1 MRKILLLCLALLLF
15 AAPARAEVW
24 ASSRSKVYHKKLCR
38 WLGKVKPEY
47 RLSFAT
53 PLAARKAGYQ
63 PCGTCRPPGVE
74 LGETVVRERKK

>member
-1 MRKILLLCLALLLF
+1 MTRILLLLLALLLC

-24 ASSRSKVYHKKLCR
+24 ASSKSKVYHKKLCR
-38 WLGKVKPEY
+38 WMGKVKPEY
-47 RLSFAT
+47 RFSFAT

-74 LGETVVRERKK
+74 LGETAVRERKK